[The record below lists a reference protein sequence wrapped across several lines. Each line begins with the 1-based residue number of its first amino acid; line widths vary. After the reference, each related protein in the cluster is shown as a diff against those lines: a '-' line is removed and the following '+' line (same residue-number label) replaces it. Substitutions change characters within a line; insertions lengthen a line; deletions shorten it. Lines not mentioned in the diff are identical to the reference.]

1 MGGAVNSDGARILI
15 LAHDQDEAEGLEE
28 FAPVTFIETG
38 TLKAELICD
47 SLKIPALPAYI
58 YQLGESMIVAA
69 NSPQQLISRIQGLV
83 AISAPPV
90 HVREHAEPARAE
102 TIERVR
108 TREDVAQRIKERA
121 QVRAQEHQRRRENN
135 LRAYKRTLEEAH
147 NDDV

>member
-1 MGGAVNSDGARILI
+1 MGVAVNSDGARILI
-15 LAHDQDEAEGLEE
+15 LAHDQDEAGGLEE
-28 FAPVTFIETG
+28 FAPLTFIETG

-69 NSPQQLISRIQGLV
+69 NSPQQLISRIQSLV
-83 AISAPPV
+83 AVCAPPV
-90 HVREHAEPARAE
+90 PTRTQEPARAE
-102 TIERVR
+102 TAERVR

-121 QVRAQEHQRRRENN
+121 QARAQEHQRRRENN
-135 LRAYKRTLEEAH
+135 SRAYKRTLEEAH

>member
-1 MGGAVNSDGARILI
+1 MNSDGVRILI
-15 LAHDQDEAEGLEE
+15 LAPDQDEAAGLEE

-38 TLKAELICD
+38 TLKAELIID

-69 NSPQQLISRIQGLV
+69 NSPQQLISRIQSLV
-83 AISAPPV
+83 AVCAPPV
-90 HVREHAEPARAE
+90 PTRMQEPARAE

-135 LRAYKRTLEEAH
+135 SRAYKRTLEEAH

>member
-15 LAHDQDEAEGLEE
+15 LAPDQDEAAGLEKI
-28 FAPVTFIETG
+28 APVTFIETG

-69 NSPQQLISRIQGLV
+69 NSPQQLISRIQSLV
-83 AISAPPV
+83 AVCAPPV
-90 HVREHAEPARAE
+90 PTRTQEPARTE

-121 QVRAQEHQRRRENN
+121 QARAQEHQRRR
-135 LRAYKRTLEEAH
+135 TLEEAH
-147 NDDV
+147 NGDV

>member
-15 LAHDQDEAEGLEE
+15 LAHDQDEAASLEE

-38 TLKAELICD
+38 TLKAELIID

-69 NSPQQLISRIQGLV
+69 NSPQQLISRIQSLV
-83 AISAPPV
+83 AVCAPPV
-90 HVREHAEPARAE
+90 PTRTQEPARAE

-121 QVRAQEHQRRRENN
+121 QVRAQEHKHAREAEYRRYR
-135 LRAYKRTLEEAH
+135 RTLEEAH
-147 NDDV
+147 NGDV

>member
-83 AISAPPV
+83 AVCAPPV
-90 HVREHAEPARAE
+90 PTRTQEPARAE

-121 QVRAQEHQRRRENN
+121 QVRAQEHKHAREAEYRRYR
-135 LRAYKRTLEEAH
+135 RTLEEAH

>member
-15 LAHDQDEAEGLEE
+15 LAPDQDEAAGLEE

-38 TLKAELICD
+38 TLKAELIID

-69 NSPQQLISRIQGLV
+69 NSPQQLVSRIQGLV

-90 HVREHAEPARAE
+90 PTRTQEPARAE

>member
-15 LAHDQDEAEGLEE
+15 LAPDQDEAAGLEKI
-28 FAPVTFIETG
+28 APVTFIETG

-58 YQLGESMIVAA
+58 YQLGESMVVAA
-69 NSPQQLISRIQGLV
+69 NSPQQLISRIQSLV
-83 AISAPPV
+83 AVCAPPV
-90 HVREHAEPARAE
+90 PTRTQEPARTE

-121 QVRAQEHQRRRENN
+121 QARAQEHQRRRENN
-135 LRAYKRTLEEAH
+135 SRAYKRTLEEAH
-147 NDDV
+147 NGDV

>member
-1 MGGAVNSDGARILI
+1 MNSDGARILI
-15 LAHDQDEAEGLEE
+15 LAPDQDEAAGLEE

-69 NSPQQLISRIQGLV
+69 NSPQQLISRIQSLV
-83 AISAPPV
+83 AVCAPPV
-90 HVREHAEPARAE
+90 PTRTQEPARAE

>member
-1 MGGAVNSDGARILI
+1 MNSDGARILI

-38 TLKAELICD
+38 TLKAELIID

-69 NSPQQLISRIQGLV
+69 NSSQQLISRIQSLV
-83 AISAPPV
+83 AVCAPPV
-90 HVREHAEPARAE
+90 PTRTQEPARAE

-147 NDDV
+147 NGDV

>member
-15 LAHDQDEAEGLEE
+15 LAPDQDEAAGLEE

-38 TLKAELICD
+38 TLKAELIID

-69 NSPQQLISRIQGLV
+69 NSPQQLISRIQSLV
-83 AISAPPV
+83 AVCAPPV
-90 HVREHAEPARAE
+90 PTRTQEPVRAE

-121 QVRAQEHQRRRENN
+121 QARAQEHQRRRENN
-135 LRAYKRTLEEAH
+135 SRAYKRTLEEAH

>member
-15 LAHDQDEAEGLEE
+15 LAPDQDEAAGLEE

-38 TLKAELICD
+38 TLKAELIID

-69 NSPQQLISRIQGLV
+69 NSPQQLISRIQSLV
-83 AISAPPV
+83 AVCAPPV
-90 HVREHAEPARAE
+90 PTRTQEPVRAE
-102 TIERVR
+102 TVERVR

-135 LRAYKRTLEEAH
+135 SRAYKRTLEEAH

>member
-15 LAHDQDEAEGLEE
+15 LAPDQDEAAGLEE

-38 TLKAELICD
+38 TLKAELIID

-69 NSPQQLISRIQGLV
+69 NSPQQLISRIQSLV
-83 AISAPPV
+83 AVCAPPV
-90 HVREHAEPARAE
+90 PTRTQEPARTE
-102 TIERVR
+102 TAERVR

-121 QVRAQEHQRRRENN
+121 QARAQEHQRRRENN
-135 LRAYKRTLEEAH
+135 SRAYKRTLEEAH
-147 NDDV
+147 NGDV

>member
-38 TLKAELICD
+38 TLKAELIID

-69 NSPQQLISRIQGLV
+69 NSPQQLISRIQSLV
-83 AISAPPV
+83 AVCAPPV
-90 HVREHAEPARAE
+90 PTRTQEPARAE

>member
-15 LAHDQDEAEGLEE
+15 LAPDQDEAAGLEE

-38 TLKAELICD
+38 TLKAELIID

-69 NSPQQLISRIQGLV
+69 NSPQQLISRIQSLV
-83 AISAPPV
+83 AVCAPPV
-90 HVREHAEPARAE
+90 PTRTQEPARAE

-121 QVRAQEHQRRRENN
+121 QARAQEHQRRRENN
-135 LRAYKRTLEEAH
+135 SRAYKRTLEEAH

>member
-15 LAHDQDEAEGLEE
+15 LAPDQDEAAGLEE
-28 FAPVTFIETG
+28 FAPVTFVETG
-38 TLKAELICD
+38 TLKAELIID

-69 NSPQQLISRIQGLV
+69 NSPQQLISRIQSLV
-83 AISAPPV
+83 AVCAPPV
-90 HVREHAEPARAE
+90 PTRTQEPARAE

-135 LRAYKRTLEEAH
+135 SRTYKRTLEEAH

>member
-15 LAHDQDEAEGLEE
+15 LAHDQDEPAGLEKI
-28 FAPVTFIETG
+28 APVTFIETG

-69 NSPQQLISRIQGLV
+69 NSPQQLISRIQSLV
-83 AISAPPV
+83 AVCAPPV
-90 HVREHAEPARAE
+90 PTRTQEPARTE

-108 TREDVAQRIKERA
+108 SREDVARRIKERA

-135 LRAYKRTLEEAH
+135 SRAYKRTLEEAH
-147 NDDV
+147 NGDV

>member
-38 TLKAELICD
+38 TLKAELIID

-69 NSPQQLISRIQGLV
+69 NSPQQLISRIQSLV
-83 AISAPPV
+83 AVCAPPV
-90 HVREHAEPARAE
+90 PTRTQEPARAE

-121 QVRAQEHQRRRENN
+121 QVRAQEHKHAREAEYRRYR
-135 LRAYKRTLEEAH
+135 RTLEEAH
-147 NDDV
+147 NGDV

>member
-69 NSPQQLISRIQGLV
+69 NSPQQLISRIQSLV
-83 AISAPPV
+83 AVCAPPV
-90 HVREHAEPARAE
+90 PTRTQEPARTE

-135 LRAYKRTLEEAH
+135 SCAYKRTLEEAH
-147 NDDV
+147 NGDV

>member
-15 LAHDQDEAEGLEE
+15 LAPDQDEAAGLEE

-38 TLKAELICD
+38 TLKAELIID

-69 NSPQQLISRIQGLV
+69 NSPQQLISRIQSLV
-83 AISAPPV
+83 AVCAPPV
-90 HVREHAEPARAE
+90 PTRTQEPVRAE
-102 TIERVR
+102 TIARVR

-121 QVRAQEHQRRRENN
+121 QARAQEHQRRRENN
-135 LRAYKRTLEEAH
+135 SRAYKRTLEEAH

>member
-1 MGGAVNSDGARILI
+1 MNSDGARILI
-15 LAHDQDEAEGLEE
+15 LAHDQDEAAGLEE

-38 TLKAELICD
+38 TLKAELIID

-69 NSPQQLISRIQGLV
+69 NSPQQLISRIQSLV
-83 AISAPPV
+83 AVSAPPV
-90 HVREHAEPARAE
+90 PTRTQEPARAE

-135 LRAYKRTLEEAH
+135 SRAYKRTLEEAH

>member
-15 LAHDQDEAEGLEE
+15 LAHDQDEAAGLEE

-38 TLKAELICD
+38 TLKAELIID

-69 NSPQQLISRIQGLV
+69 NSPQQLISRIQSLV
-83 AISAPPV
+83 AVCAPPV
-90 HVREHAEPARAE
+90 PTRTQEPARAE

>member
-15 LAHDQDEAEGLEE
+15 LAPDQDEAAGLEKI
-28 FAPVTFIETG
+28 APVTFIETG

-69 NSPQQLISRIQGLV
+69 NSPQQLISRIQSLV
-83 AISAPPV
+83 AVCAPPV
-90 HVREHAEPARAE
+90 PTRTQEPARTE

-135 LRAYKRTLEEAH
+135 SRAYKRTLEEAH
-147 NDDV
+147 NGDV

>member
-15 LAHDQDEAEGLEE
+15 LAHDQDEAEGLEKI
-28 FAPVTFIETG
+28 APVTFIETG
-38 TLKAELICD
+38 TLKAELIID

-69 NSPQQLISRIQGLV
+69 NSPQQLISRIQSLV
-83 AISAPPV
+83 AVCAPPV
-90 HVREHAEPARAE
+90 PTRTQEPARAE

>member
-1 MGGAVNSDGARILI
+1 MGGAVNSGGARILI
-15 LAHDQDEAEGLEE
+15 LAPDQDEAAGLEKI
-28 FAPVTFIETG
+28 APVTFIETG

-69 NSPQQLISRIQGLV
+69 NSPQQLISRIQSLV
-83 AISAPPV
+83 AVCAPPV
-90 HVREHAEPARAE
+90 PTRTQEPARTE

-121 QVRAQEHQRRRENN
+121 QARAQEHQRRRENN
-135 LRAYKRTLEEAH
+135 SRAYKRTLEEAH
-147 NDDV
+147 NGDV

>member
-1 MGGAVNSDGARILI
+1 MGCAVNSDGARILI

-28 FAPVTFIETG
+28 YAPVTFIETG

-83 AISAPPV
+83 AVCAPPV
-90 HVREHAEPARAE
+90 PTRTQEPARAE

>member
-15 LAHDQDEAEGLEE
+15 LAPDQDEAAGLEKI
-28 FAPVTFIETG
+28 APVTFIETG

-69 NSPQQLISRIQGLV
+69 NSPQQLISRIQSLV
-83 AISAPPV
+83 AVCAPPV
-90 HVREHAEPARAE
+90 PARTQEPARTE

-121 QVRAQEHQRRRENN
+121 QARAQEHQRRRENN
-135 LRAYKRTLEEAH
+135 SRAYKRTLEEAH
-147 NDDV
+147 NGDV

>member
-38 TLKAELICD
+38 TLKAELIID

-69 NSPQQLISRIQGLV
+69 NSPQQLISRIQSLV
-83 AISAPPV
+83 AVCAPPV
-90 HVREHAEPARAE
+90 PTRTQEPARAE

-135 LRAYKRTLEEAH
+135 SRAYKRTLEEAH

>member
-15 LAHDQDEAEGLEE
+15 LAPDQDEAAGLEKI
-28 FAPVTFIETG
+28 APVTFIETG

-69 NSPQQLISRIQGLV
+69 NSPQQLISRIQSLV
-83 AISAPPV
+83 AVCAPPV
-90 HVREHAEPARAE
+90 PTRTQEPARTE
-102 TIERVR
+102 TVERVR
-108 TREDVAQRIKERA
+108 SREDVARRIKERA

-135 LRAYKRTLEEAH
+135 SRAYKRTLEEAH

>member
-15 LAHDQDEAEGLEE
+15 LAHDQDEAAGLEE

-69 NSPQQLISRIQGLV
+69 NSPQQLISRIQSLV
-83 AISAPPV
+83 AVSAPPV
-90 HVREHAEPARAE
+90 PTRTQEPARTE

>member
-15 LAHDQDEAEGLEE
+15 LAHDQDEAAGLEE

-38 TLKAELICD
+38 TLKAELIID

-69 NSPQQLISRIQGLV
+69 NSPQQLISRIQSLV
-83 AISAPPV
+83 AVCAPPV
-90 HVREHAEPARAE
+90 PTRTQEPARAE

-108 TREDVAQRIKERA
+108 TREDVARRIKERA

-135 LRAYKRTLEEAH
+135 SRAYKRTLEEAH

>member
-15 LAHDQDEAEGLEE
+15 LAPDQDEAAGLEKI
-28 FAPVTFIETG
+28 APVTFIETG

-69 NSPQQLISRIQGLV
+69 NSPQQLISRIQSLV
-83 AISAPPV
+83 AVCAPPV
-90 HVREHAEPARAE
+90 PTRTQEPARTE
-102 TIERVR
+102 TAERVR

-121 QVRAQEHQRRRENN
+121 QARAQEHQRRRENN
-135 LRAYKRTLEEAH
+135 SRAYKRTLEEAH

>member
-15 LAHDQDEAEGLEE
+15 LAPDQDEAAGLEE

-38 TLKAELICD
+38 TLKAELIID

-69 NSPQQLISRIQGLV
+69 NSPQQLISRIQSLV
-83 AISAPPV
+83 AVSAPPV
-90 HVREHAEPARAE
+90 PTRTQEPARAE

-121 QVRAQEHQRRRENN
+121 QVRAQEHKHAREAEYRRYR
-135 LRAYKRTLEEAH
+135 RTLEEAH

>member
-15 LAHDQDEAEGLEE
+15 LAPDQDEAAGLEE

-38 TLKAELICD
+38 TLKAELIID

-69 NSPQQLISRIQGLV
+69 NSPQQLISRIQSLV
-83 AISAPPV
+83 AVCAPPV
-90 HVREHAEPARAE
+90 PTRTQEPARAE

-135 LRAYKRTLEEAH
+135 SRAYKRTLEEAH

>member
-1 MGGAVNSDGARILI
+1 MAGAVNSDGARILI
-15 LAHDQDEAEGLEE
+15 LAPDQDEAAGLEKI
-28 FAPVTFIETG
+28 APVTFIETG

-69 NSPQQLISRIQGLV
+69 NSPQQLISRIQSLV
-83 AISAPPV
+83 AVCAPPV
-90 HVREHAEPARAE
+90 PTRTQEPARTE

-121 QVRAQEHQRRRENN
+121 QARAQEHQRRRENN
-135 LRAYKRTLEEAH
+135 SRAYKRTLEEAH
-147 NDDV
+147 NGDV

>member
-1 MGGAVNSDGARILI
+1 MNRDGARILI
-15 LAHDQDEAEGLEE
+15 LAPDQDEAAGLEKI
-28 FAPVTFIETG
+28 APVTFIETG

-69 NSPQQLISRIQGLV
+69 NSPQQLISRIQSLV
-83 AISAPPV
+83 AVCAPPV
-90 HVREHAEPARAE
+90 PTRTQEPARTE

-121 QVRAQEHQRRRENN
+121 QARAQEHQRRRENN
-135 LRAYKRTLEEAH
+135 SRAYKRTLEEAH
-147 NDDV
+147 NGDV

>member
-69 NSPQQLISRIQGLV
+69 NSPQQLISRIQSLV
-83 AISAPPV
+83 AVCAPPV
-90 HVREHAEPARAE
+90 PTRTQEPARAE

>member
-15 LAHDQDEAEGLEE
+15 LAPDQDEAAGLEE

-58 YQLGESMIVAA
+58 YQLGENMIVAA
-69 NSPQQLISRIQGLV
+69 NSPQQLISRIQSLV
-83 AISAPPV
+83 AVCAPPV
-90 HVREHAEPARAE
+90 PTRTQEPARTE

-121 QVRAQEHQRRRENN
+121 QARAQEHQRRRENN
-135 LRAYKRTLEEAH
+135 SRAYKRTLEEAH
-147 NDDV
+147 NGDV